1 MHFAVLCHDKPN
13 QADTRATHRDA
24 HFTHLEAYAAHIIE
38 AGPLLA
44 EDGSHSVGS
53 ILIVDFENRS
63 QVDNF
68 VNADPFKIAGIFEAV
83 IVRPYKKILPKG

>member
-1 MHFAVLCHDKPN
+1 MRFAILCHDKPN
-13 QADTRATHRDA
+13 QANARAAHRDA
-24 HFTHLEAYAAHIIE
+24 HFAHLETYADHIVE

-53 ILIVDFENRS
+53 LLIVDFEGRS
-63 QVDNF
+63 QVEDF

-83 IVRPYKKILPKG
+83 IVRPYKKILPRT